1 MSSYPSGQERS
12 DQSDAAATSQFGG
25 LDQDQP
31 TESIYPST
39 KAVSY
44 PDVDVVDAG
53 EEILVYADLPGCS
66 PDDIHVRI
74 NQQTLVISAERES
87 TLEDDDTVV
96 LAERAPEI
104 ERVLT
109 LPAVVRA
116 GGAEATLSDGVCAIS
131 LPKTSTDRFEE
142 ITVNSG

>member
-1 MSSYPSGQERS
+1 MSSFPSGQERS
-12 DQSDAAATSQFGG
+12 DLIDAAAAEQFGG
-25 LDQDQP
+25 VAQEQLQ
-31 TESIYPST
+31 ESIYPST
-39 KAVSY
+39 KPVSY
-44 PDVDVVDAG
+44 PDIDVIDAG

-66 PDDIHVRI
+66 AEDIHVRI

-87 TLEDDDTVV
+87 ELEGDDTLV
-96 LAERAPEI
+96 LSERAPEI

-116 GGAEATLSDGVCAIS
+116 GGAEASLSDGVCAIS

-142 ITVNSG
+142 ITVKSD